1 MLYIGVGMQGGAKSA
16 VVTLRSESPPY
27 KRVETTSGF
36 VIFANIV
43 HKDVAIYLGMKKAWP
58 FTARSRHEAAAAA
71 QIWVYVW
78 KNRQRGE
85 EGV

>member
-1 MLYIGVGMQGGAKSA
+1 MKGGAKSA
-16 VVTLRSESPPY
+16 VVTLRSESPPH
-27 KRVETTSGF
+27 KRVEITSGF

-43 HKDVAIYLGMKKAWP
+43 HKNVAMYLGMKNAWP
-58 FTARSRHEAAAAA
+58 FTARGRHEAVGVA